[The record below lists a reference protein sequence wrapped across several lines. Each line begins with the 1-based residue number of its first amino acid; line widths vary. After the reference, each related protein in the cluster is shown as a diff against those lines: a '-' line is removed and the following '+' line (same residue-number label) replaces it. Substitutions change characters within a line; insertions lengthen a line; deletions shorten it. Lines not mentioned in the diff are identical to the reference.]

1 MVGDLLSTQRELIS
15 KNNEEEEMDQDKM
28 FDTLTKMNAQVIHRL
43 SVGSNIEPGMLE
55 KEDINKM

>member
-1 MVGDLLSTQRELIS
+1 MVGDLLSTQRELIN
-15 KNNEEEEMDQDKM
+15 KNNEDEEMDQDRM

>member
-1 MVGDLLSTQRELIS
+1 MVGDLLSTQRELIN
-15 KNNEEEEMDQDKM
+15 KNNEDEEMDQDRM

-43 SVGSNIEPGMLE
+43 SVGSNNEPGMLE